1 MQSGNQASIPDQII
15 SVTNSIEEISN
26 PKIREDLILLINEL
40 INKDFQSLIQLLY
53 RIDVD
58 EKKIRVYLEQQQN
71 EDSAPLLA
79 DLIIERQ
86 SQKIASRKYFS
97 SKKYPESDEEKW

>member
-1 MQSGNQASIPDQII
+1 
-15 SVTNSIEEISN
+15 
-26 PKIREDLILLINEL
+26 
-40 INKDFQSLIQLLY
+40 
-53 RIDVD
+53 
-58 EKKIRVYLEQQQN
+58 LEQQQN

>member
-1 MQSGNQASIPDQII
+1 
-15 SVTNSIEEISN
+15 
-26 PKIREDLILLINEL
+26 LINEL

-71 EDSAPLLA
+71 EESAPLLA

-86 SQKIASRKYFS
+86 SQKIASQKYFS